1 MSTNRSIIGPQWF
14 ALRVKSHCEKTVAAV
29 AHNKGFEEFLPT
41 YVSRRRWSDRL
52 KSVELPLFPGY
63 LFCRMEP
70 QHRFPLLTIPGVLHI
85 VGIGRVPVPI
95 EDHEIG
101 TIRSII
107 QSGLVVE
114 PWPFQKVRQWV
125 RLKAGPL
132 AGFEGILIGT
142 ATNQRVIACVG
153 LLQRS
158 VAVSIEQRW
167 VMPLDGDEQ
176 EDTDSLQPDWKSGS
190 HQIPRAVG
198 GKF

>member
-1 MSTNRSIIGPQWF
+1 M
-14 ALRVKSHCEKTVAAV
+14 KSRYEKIVATA

-41 YVSRRRWSDRL
+41 CVSRRRWSDRL
-52 KSVELPLFPGY
+52 KSVELALFPGY

-114 PWPFQKVRQWV
+114 PWPFQKVGQWV

-132 AGFEGILIGT
+132 AGFKGILIGT

-176 EDTDSLQPDWKSGS
+176 EDVDSLQTDWESGS

-198 GKF
+198 GKS